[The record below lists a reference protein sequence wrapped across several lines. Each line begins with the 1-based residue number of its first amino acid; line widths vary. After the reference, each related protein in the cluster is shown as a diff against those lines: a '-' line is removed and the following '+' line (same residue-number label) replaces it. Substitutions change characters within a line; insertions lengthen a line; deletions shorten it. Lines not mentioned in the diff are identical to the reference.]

1 MSSLKPEQRN
11 KTQINGCRSYSNKI
25 PSSILLINEN
35 EFDKK
40 YSYSN
45 SNGFI
50 ERISQAMD
58 LMILDDQVIE
68 NEEETLSNINTVC
81 DSPIIG
87 CVNNKALL
95 ETFPNSFLNKKR
107 KKLYYVSIIIC
118 VIVSS
123 FECIGNILFF
133 NIINDIR

>member
-25 PSSILLINEN
+25 LSSILLINEN

-40 YSYSN
+40 YSHSN

-81 DSPIIG
+81 DSPSIG

-95 ETFPNSFLNKKR
+95 D
-107 KKLYYVSIIIC
+107 
-118 VIVSS
+118 
-123 FECIGNILFF
+123 NISEFILE
-133 NIINDIR
+133 

>member
-11 KTQINGCRSYSNKI
+11 KKQINGCRSYSNKI

-81 DSPIIG
+81 DSPSIG

-95 ETFPNSFLNKKR
+95 D
-107 KKLYYVSIIIC
+107 
-118 VIVSS
+118 
-123 FECIGNILFF
+123 NISEL
-133 NIINDIR
+133 

>member
-1 MSSLKPEQRN
+1 MSSLKLEQRN
-11 KTQINGCRSYSNKI
+11 KKQINGCRSYSNKI

-68 NEEETLSNINTVC
+68 NEEETLYNINTVC
-81 DSPIIG
+81 DSPSIG

-95 ETFPNSFLNKKR
+95 D
-107 KKLYYVSIIIC
+107 
-118 VIVSS
+118 
-123 FECIGNILFF
+123 NISEFILE
-133 NIINDIR
+133 